1 MRELKFGPACNS
13 MAVGRYAQP
22 EPIMGGDM
30 NEETLLEDGPG
41 LKVSINGE
49 SLGLRTEAATTQQ
62 AESGEDSPSIGA
74 ENRIRYFRE
83 NLYPYANK
91 MGNKEYEAEKLSL
104 QVELVKLQN
113 WIREVGERLIIIFEG
128 RDAAGKGGT
137 IRRFMEHWNPRGA
150 RVVALDKP
158 SDVERGQWYF
168 QRYVSHFPTSGE
180 IALFDRSWYN
190 RAGVER
196 VMGFSSERDYRL
208 FIQQAPLLEKM
219 IADSGIHIVKLY
231 FSVSRHEQLR
241 RFQERANDPLKQ
253 WKVSAV
259 DIQSIDKWEEYTE
272 AKEAMFL
279 LTHTDSAPWT
289 IIKSDDKKRARI
301 NAMRHVLSVLDYEGK
316 DASIA
321 CQPDP
326 LIVASSLDI
335 YTAGAP
341 PR

>member
-1 MRELKFGPACNS
+1 MTDETRVSGEHSAVTKVSLNGETFDTMDEELIISHA
-13 MAVGRYAQP
+13 
-22 EPIMGGDM
+22 EPI
-30 NEETLLEDGPG
+30 EDP
-41 LKVSINGE
+41 
-49 SLGLRTEAATTQQ
+49 
-62 AESGEDSPSIGA
+62 PHIGA

-83 NLYPYANK
+83 NLFPYPQK
-91 MGNKEYEAEKLSL
+91 MSNKEYNSQKLPL

-113 WIREVGERLIIIFEG
+113 WIREVGERLIILFEG

-150 RVVALDKP
+150 RVVALNKP
-158 SDVERGQWYF
+158 SSVEQGQWYF
-168 QRYVSHFPTSGE
+168 QRYISHFPSEGE
-180 IALFDRSWYN
+180 IVLFDRSWYN

-196 VMGFSSERDYRL
+196 VMGFSSEKDYRM

-219 IADSGIHIVKLY
+219 IVDSGIHIVKLY

-241 RFQERANDPLKQ
+241 RFQQRANDPLKQ

-259 DIQSIDKWEEYTE
+259 DIRSIDKWEEYTE

-279 LTHTDSAPWT
+279 LTHTESAPWT

-301 NAMRHVLSVLDYEGK
+301 NAMRHVLNVLDYEGK
-316 DASIA
+316 DLSVA
-321 CQPDP
+321 QVPDP
-326 LIVASSLDI
+326 SIVASSLDI

>member
-1 MRELKFGPACNS
+1 
-13 MAVGRYAQP
+13 
-22 EPIMGGDM
+22 M
-30 NEETLLEDGPG
+30 NNDSLTAAEDARG
-41 LKVSINGE
+41 LKVPLNGE
-49 SLGLRTEAATTQQ
+49 SPDLREEATTLPRSEP
-62 AESGEDSPSIGA
+62 AEDPPHIGA

-83 NLYPYANK
+83 NLYPYANQ
-91 MGNKEYEAEKLSL
+91 MGRKEYEAEKLPL
-104 QVELVKLQN
+104 QVELVRLQN

-168 QRYVSHFPTSGE
+168 QRYISHFPTAGE
-180 IALFDRSWYN
+180 IVLFDRSWYN

-196 VMGFSSERDYRL
+196 VMGFSSESDYRL
-208 FIQQAPLLEKM
+208 FIRQAPLLEKM
-219 IADSGIHIVKLY
+219 IADSGIHIIKLY

-253 WKVSAV
+253 WKVSPV
-259 DIQSIDKWEEYTE
+259 DIRSIDKWEEYTE

-301 NAMRHVLSVLDYEGK
+301 NAMRHVLSVLDYQGK
-316 DASIA
+316 DPSVARP
-321 CQPDP
+321 PDP
-326 LIVASSLDI
+326 LIVASSVDI